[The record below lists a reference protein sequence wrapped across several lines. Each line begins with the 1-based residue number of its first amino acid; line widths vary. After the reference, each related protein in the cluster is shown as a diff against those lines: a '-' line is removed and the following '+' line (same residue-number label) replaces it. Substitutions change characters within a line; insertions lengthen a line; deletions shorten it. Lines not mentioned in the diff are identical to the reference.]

1 MKLIVRLLLNL
12 FTRTFLIR
20 TSLLFK
26 PFFDIFFKGTRFTD
40 PINNK
45 SYSYF
50 FPYGYNKQ
58 RKNALCPGTF
68 SLERHRL
75 LWLYLKKETDFFNS
89 NNKILHFAPEQ
100 CFHKFFK
107 SFFKNY
113 TTTDLN
119 SPIVDIKADICN
131 LPFND
136 NSFDYILCNHVLE
149 HIYDDEKAMKEIYRV
164 LNKNGIAILQ
174 VPIDINNNYTHEGR
188 DIDNKQDRNKLFGQ
202 YDHLRMYGLD
212 YFKKLKN
219 IGFKVKNE
227 NYLSN
232 ISQDEKDKYSLH
244 NAGSIP
250 VCIKV

>member
-26 PFFDIFFKGTRFTD
+26 PFFDIFFKGTKFSD

-50 FPYGYNKQ
+50 FPYGYNIQ

-174 VPIDINNNYTHEGR
+174 VPIDINSNYTHEGR

-212 YFKKLKN
+212 YFKKLKKV
-219 IGFKVKNE
+219 GFKVKNID
-227 NYLSN
+227 YLSKLKKEEV
-232 ISQDEKDKYSLH
+232 EKFSLI
-244 NAGSIP
+244 NSGTIP
-250 VCIKV
+250 VCIKD

>member
-1 MKLIVRLLLNL
+1 MKLIVRLFLN
-12 FTRTFLIR
+12 FFPRTFLIR
-20 TSLLFK
+20 ASLLFK
-26 PFFDIFFKGTRFTD
+26 PLFDIFFKGTKFTD

-113 TTTDLN
+113 TSIDLN

-136 NSFDYILCNHVLE
+136 NSYDYILCNHVLE
-149 HIYDDEKAMKEIYRV
+149 HIYDDEKAMKEIFRV

-174 VPIDINNNYTHEGR
+174 VPIDIKSNLTQEGR
-188 DIDNKQDRNKLFGQ
+188 DIDDKEVRSKLFGQ

-212 YFKKLKN
+212 YFKKLKKV
-219 IGFKVKNE
+219 GFNVKNID
-227 NYLSN
+227 YLSKL
-232 ISQDEKDKYSLH
+232 SKDEVEKFSLT
-244 NAGSIP
+244 NAGTIP
-250 VCIKV
+250 VCIKD